1 MKQRP
6 ILEDFRY
13 ITARIKSD
21 LSPAEGTLVALAIRR
36 CTQELTKPTTVDS
49 SKTKDLEL
57 LVTQL
62 QDKVDALEL
71 ELADV
76 PKRKPIKPKEG

>member
-13 ITARIKSD
+13 ITARVRSD
-21 LSPAEGTLVALAIRR
+21 LSPAEGTLIALAIRR
-36 CTQELTKPTTVDS
+36 CTQELTKQSTADN
-49 SKTKDLEL
+49 SKVKDLEL

-76 PKRKPIKPKEG
+76 PKRKPVKPKEG